1 MDWDIDPPG
10 VERVL
15 RATQSAAGPFESLA
29 EWYGF
34 NINSLVHGMDYDVIR
49 VAASAVNEY
58 SAHWSPSLEAAA
70 KQIGASLTGAQNATV
85 AYMHGQEDMALNAQ
99 QAAAR
104 GEIPPPPGSK
114 PHGSTGMVAE

>member
-15 RATQSAAGPFESLA
+15 RATQSAAEPFSSLG
-29 EWYGF
+29 EFYGL
-34 NINSLVHGMDYDVIR
+34 NMNGLVQGMNYDVIR
-49 VAASAVNEY
+49 VAASAVSEY
-58 SAHWSPSLEAAA
+58 STHWAPMIEAAA
-70 KQIGASLTGAQNATV
+70 KQISASLTGAQNATV

-104 GEIPPPPGSK
+104 GEIPAPPGSK